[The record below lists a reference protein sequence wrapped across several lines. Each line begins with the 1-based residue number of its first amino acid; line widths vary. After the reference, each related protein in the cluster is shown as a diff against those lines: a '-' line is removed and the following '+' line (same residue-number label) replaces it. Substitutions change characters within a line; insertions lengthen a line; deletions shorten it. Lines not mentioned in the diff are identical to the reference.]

1 MDGGNLVPLDRR
13 ELCCG
18 QKGAVAVDG
27 SEAAPAG
34 QRDLYE
40 GKEGRSNQPPGRMGG
55 GALLLKMASGV
66 RENRR
71 GGTREPRMR
80 GHR

>member
-1 MDGGNLVPLDRR
+1 
-13 ELCCG
+13 
-18 QKGAVAVDG
+18 VDG

-40 GKEGRSNQPPGRMGG
+40 GKEGHGNQPPGRMGS
-55 GALLLKMASGV
+55 GALVQKMTRGG

-71 GGTREPRMR
+71 GNARRRAGTENARASAVNFEIGSAERWR
-80 GHR
+80 KSGSG